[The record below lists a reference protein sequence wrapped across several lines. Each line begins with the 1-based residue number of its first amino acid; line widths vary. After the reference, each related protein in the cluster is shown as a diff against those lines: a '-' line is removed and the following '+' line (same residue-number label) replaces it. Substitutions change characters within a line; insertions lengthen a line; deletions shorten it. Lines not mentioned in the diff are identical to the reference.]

1 VTKFLALVTGGQ
13 RLSSVGGVC
22 HDLEMMVLHDML
34 SPAPDV
40 ATGACVFLSLAVSE
54 ARRCLRLERCLV
66 SQRSRASTVSEARR
80 WPCLSLRAEG
90 SMTTHVV
97 IFPLRVT

>member
-1 VTKFLALVTGGQ
+1 MTEFLALVSGGQ
-13 RLSSVGGVC
+13 RLLSVVGGVC

-40 ATGACVFLSLAVSE
+40 AIGASLSLAVS
-54 ARRCLRLERCLV
+54 RRCLRLERCLA
-66 SQRSRASTVSEARR
+66 SQRYRASTVS
-80 WPCLSLRAEG
+80 LFLRTEG

-97 IFPLRVT
+97 IIIALGPAVL